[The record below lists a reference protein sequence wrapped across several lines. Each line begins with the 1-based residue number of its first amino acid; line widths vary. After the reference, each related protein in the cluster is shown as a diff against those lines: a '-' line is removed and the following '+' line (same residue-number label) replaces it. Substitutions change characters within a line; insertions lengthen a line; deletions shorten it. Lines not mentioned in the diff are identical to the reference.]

1 MAVLDL
7 RVLIA
12 GTPAGTVH
20 QDERGLMS
28 FVYDEGYQGPPL
40 SLSMPVSNRVYG
52 PDVLR
57 PYLFGL
63 LPDSELQRRAIGRE
77 LGVSADNPVTLLAH
91 IGLDCPGAV
100 QLCPPERLHE
110 ARSRADERR
119 ELTDHEIALRLK
131 TVRDEPEI
139 SWMGLEE
146 RWSLGGNQGK
156 FALAEESGCWYECRG
171 AAPTTH
177 IFKNGVVGFRLQALN
192 EYVCMRTAERCDVA
206 AAHVDYCFFEDE
218 PALIVKRY
226 DRVRAASG
234 EVARL
239 HQEDLCQAL
248 SVMPDSK
255 YTEDGGPAT
264 RDVLRLLAGTSH
276 HKLNLLTFTHQ
287 LFYNA
292 LVGAPDAHAKN
303 YSLLLGG
310 GGAAML
316 APMYDVASGLA
327 YERLRRR
334 LRLAMSVGGE
344 NRVGRIGAG
353 ALERYV
359 GADDPELAALLDRA
373 GLTLASCRALMTDLA
388 QEVPVAM
395 AEVFEESTVLPGA
408 DELREHLL
416 EPVAANCRRTLALL

>member
-7 RVLIA
+7 RVLVA
-12 GTPAGTVH
+12 GVPAGTVH
-20 QDERGLMS
+20 QDEHGLMT
-28 FVYDEGYQGPPL
+28 FAYDGGYQGPPL
-40 SLSMPVSNRVYG
+40 SLSMPISNRTYG

-77 LGVSADNPVTLLAH
+77 LGVSANNPVMLLAH

-100 QLCPPERLHE
+100 QLCLLGRVDE
-110 ARSRADERR
+110 ALSREDDLR

-131 TVRDEPEI
+131 TVRDEPEV

-156 FALAEESGCWYECRG
+156 FALAGEGGRWYECCG

-192 EYVCMRTAERCDVA
+192 EYVCMRTAERCGVA
-206 AAHVDYCFFEDE
+206 TARVGYRFFEDE
-218 PALIVKRY
+218 PALIVERY
-226 DRVRAASG
+226 DRVRDASG
-234 EVARL
+234 RVVRL

-248 SVMPDSK
+248 SIMPDCK
-255 YTEDGGPAT
+255 YTEDGGPSA
-264 RDVLRLLAGTSH
+264 RDVLPLLAGTSR
-276 HKLNLLTFTHQ
+276 HKLNLLTFSHQ
-287 LFYNA
+287 LFYNT

-303 YSLLLGG
+303 YSLLLGA

-327 YERLRRR
+327 YENLRRR

-344 NRVGRIGAG
+344 NRVGRVGAD

-359 GADDPELAALLDRA
+359 GAEDPKFAALLDRA
-373 GLTLASCRALMTDLA
+373 GLTLESCRALMADLA
-388 QEVPVAM
+388 QEIPVSM
-395 AEVFEESTVLPGA
+395 AEVFEESAGIPGA

-416 EPVAANCRRTLALL
+416 EPVAANCRQTLALL